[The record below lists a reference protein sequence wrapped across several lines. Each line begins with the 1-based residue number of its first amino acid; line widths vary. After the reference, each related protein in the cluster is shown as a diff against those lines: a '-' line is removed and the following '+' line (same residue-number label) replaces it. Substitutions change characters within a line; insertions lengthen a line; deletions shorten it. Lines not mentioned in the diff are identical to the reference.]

1 MSPDEARALFLDHCE
16 PGNRGTL
23 ERYGEKAAV
32 AAIMAATAPC
42 DPRTL
47 TDAIFEIASGAT
59 QLETS
64 EAIYQAERDLI
75 NAFFDRHRD
84 AGLIAAGLIDAPVA
98 GGAAA

>member
-1 MSPDEARALFLDHCE
+1 M
-16 PGNRGTL
+16 N
-23 ERYGEKAAV
+23 
-32 AAIMAATAPC
+32 APL

-47 TDAIFEIASGAT
+47 TDAVFAIASGAT

-84 AGLIAAGLIDAPVA
+84 AALIAAGLIDAPVA
-98 GGAAA
+98 RTQEPSTC